1 MTGTQAQSNT
11 DSGAEGGGAEQR
23 ATWTELF
30 FDLVVVA
37 GVGQLTHLLHNDPS
51 LADLALYALLYF
63 AFWTVWT
70 SFTVYGAV
78 EAERASTF
86 TMLVGMLGMAVIA
99 ASVAGIRGSHA
110 PAFII
115 GYVLLRWFA
124 GRLWRR
130 GVVVIDWPLAQL
142 GVGTLP
148 WAFSLLASPPV
159 RYWLWA
165 LGLALDFVILF
176 TVSGSRLLS
185 GATARMERL
194 IKRRGT
200 VRDAAPTIEAAYAN
214 APHLT
219 ERLGLYVII
228 VLGEGFIQTISAG
241 SGEAWHPAAIATGLA
256 AFTLLTGLWLLSLID
271 GFAGIPQLRAVGA
284 LGSGPTPLRRIL
296 LLHCVTTA
304 VIAALDAGLGEAVK
318 DAGHTMSPG
327 TRWLLCGATA
337 AYAVIGL
344 IAGLMTGSASPRLS
358 PLRPLIWA
366 LPGLVIPLVLGVF
379 GEGAGTGW
387 LVWALTATLF
397 WPVLCRRSPL
407 GTPGART
414 KARSE

>member
-1 MTGTQAQSNT
+1 MTATDPPASPAQS
-11 DSGAEGGGAEQR
+11 EGERAGEEADQR

-30 FDLVVVA
+30 FDLVIVA

-51 LADLALYALLYF
+51 VADLALYTLLYF
-63 AFWTVWT
+63 AFWTAWT
-70 SFTVYGAV
+70 GFTVYGTV
-78 EAERASTF
+78 EGERASTF
-86 TMLVGMLGMAVIA
+86 TMLTGMLGMAVIA
-99 ASVAGIRGSHA
+99 ASVSGIRDSHA

-124 GRLWRR
+124 ARLWRR
-130 GVVVIDWPLAQL
+130 GTVVMDWPLAQL

-176 TVSGSRLLS
+176 TVSGSRMLS
-185 GATARMERL
+185 GATTRMERI

-200 VRDAAPTIEAAYAN
+200 VHDPVPTIEAAYAN

-228 VLGEGFIQTISAG
+228 VLGEGFIQAISAG
-241 SGEAWHPAAIATGLA
+241 AGVAWHPAAIVTGLA
-256 AFTLLTGLWLLSLID
+256 TFILLTGLWVQSLID
-271 GFAGIPQLRAVGA
+271 GFAGIPQLRPGA
-284 LGSGPTPLRRIL
+284 TRLRRIL

-318 DAGHTMSPG
+318 DAGGTMEPG
-327 TRWLLCGATA
+327 TRWLLCGAAA

-344 IAGLMTGSASPRLS
+344 VASLISHRSLR
-358 PLRPLIWA
+358 RPLIWV
-366 LPGLVIPLVLGVF
+366 LPGLIVPLLLGVLGDQV
-379 GEGAGTGW
+379 GTGW
-387 LVWALTATLF
+387 LVPALTITLF

-407 GTPGART
+407 GISRRAHQTPVREE
-414 KARSE
+414 RS

>member
-1 MTGTQAQSNT
+1 MTGTQAQSN
-11 DSGAEGGGAEQR
+11 AESGGAEQR

-99 ASVAGIRGSHA
+99 ASVTGIRDSHA

-115 GYVLLRWFA
+115 GYVLLRWFG

-130 GVVVIDWPLAQL
+130 GTVVIDWPLAQL

-165 LGLALDFVILF
+165 LGLTLDFVILF
-176 TVSGSRLLS
+176 TVSGCRLLS
-185 GATARMERL
+185 GATTRMERI

-200 VRDAAPTIEAAYAN
+200 DHEQAPTIEALYAN

-228 VLGEGFIQTISAG
+228 VLGEGFIQTITAG
-241 SGEAWHPAAIATGLA
+241 SGVAWHPAAIATGLA
-256 AFTLLTGLWLLSLID
+256 AFTMLTGLWMLSLID
-271 GFAGIPQLRAVGA
+271 GFAGIPQLRA
-284 LGSGPTPLRRIL
+284 GPTPLRRIL

-318 DAGHTMSPG
+318 DAGHAMSPG

-344 IAGLMTGSASPRLS
+344 IAGLMTRSASPRLS

-379 GEGAGTGW
+379 GEGSGTGW
-387 LVWALTATLF
+387 LVWALTATLI
-397 WPVLCRRSPL
+397 WPLLCSRSPL
-407 GTPGART
+407 GTSGART
-414 KARSE
+414 NPRSE

>member
-1 MTGTQAQSNT
+1 MDAT
-11 DSGAEGGGAEQR
+11 DPPSPAVQSGAEGAEGVDGAGGAEQR
-23 ATWTELF
+23 ATWIELF
-30 FDLVVVA
+30 FDLVIVA

-51 LADLALYALLYF
+51 FADLALYTLLYF
-63 AFWTVWT
+63 AFWTAWT
-70 SFTVYGAV
+70 GFTVYGTV
-78 EAERASTF
+78 EGEQASTF

-130 GVVVIDWPLAQL
+130 GTVVMDWPLAQL
-142 GVGTLP
+142 GIGTLP

-185 GATARMERL
+185 GATTRMER
-194 IKRRGT
+194 IFKRRGT
-200 VRDAAPTIEAAYAN
+200 LHDPAPTIEAAYAN

-228 VLGEGFIQTISAG
+228 VLGEGFIQVISAG
-241 SGEAWHPAAIATGLA
+241 SGVAWHPAAIVTGLA
-256 AFTLLTGLWLLSLID
+256 TFILLTGLWIQSLID
-271 GFAGIPQLRAVGA
+271 GFAGIPQLRPGA
-284 LGSGPTPLRRIL
+284 APLRRIL

-318 DAGHTMSPG
+318 DAGGAMEPG

-344 IAGLMTGSASPRLS
+344 IASLMTHRGL
-358 PLRPLIWA
+358 LRPLIWA
-366 LPGLVIPLVLGVF
+366 LPGLIIPLLLGTF
-379 GEGAGTGW
+379 GDHVGTEW
-387 LVWALTATLF
+387 LVPVLTVTLI

-407 GTPGART
+407 AIPGART
-414 KARSE
+414 NARSE